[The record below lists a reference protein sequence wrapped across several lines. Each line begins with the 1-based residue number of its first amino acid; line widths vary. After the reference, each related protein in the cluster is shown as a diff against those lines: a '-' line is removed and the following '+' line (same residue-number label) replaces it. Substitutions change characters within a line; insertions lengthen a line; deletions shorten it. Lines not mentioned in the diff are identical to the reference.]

1 MWDKD
6 DLLQKMLYM
15 VASPYEM
22 INCSKS
28 YITGQWK
35 IGSKQS
41 DGSYDGMI
49 GMMVRG
55 EANSTALAYVL
66 GATDDEPVIV
76 GPVWTTTEM
85 SILSGKAT
93 PGEEIHGAEGWLNNF
108 ESQVYMYLI
117 ITLFMFAMNYVFTA
131 HACSIFKRWRHILKV
146 IANGGKIKELSK
158 STKNRRQKMLIMK
171 LFKMALVAFWKC
183 TTALFRSE
191 TFEAPSVGHK
201 FLVLLFSF
209 GIFFLIQGYF
219 LSLTSTDMIAVQPVP
234 VIDTLNDFLTRSH
247 FSHMNA
253 ALPDSLWQRAVI
265 EGSRKESPEGKLW
278 KRVDY
283 HIPIQVNDIEQLFA
297 GLNPLVDHLLNQ
309 KKVLVVDKTI
319 INLCKSVICQMK
331 GYEIGSSLHIAR
343 GETFAEKL
351 LTFSI
356 SKTSDERLI
365 KWVNYRQSLLL
376 QSGLTNK
383 FCSSLAYGLRMS
395 DSFTIGMLTEC
406 LIPTT
411 HDRSVLVAIK
421 IQFFRTTLYMTL
433 LMISLAFP
441 ILCFE
446 IFIFKIVS

>member
-1 MWDKD
+1 M
-6 DLLQKMLYM
+6 
-15 VASPYEM
+15 ASSPYQM
-22 INCSKS
+22 INCSIS
-28 YITGQWK
+28 YITDQWK
-35 IGSKQS
+35 IGSKQCN
-41 DGSYDGMI
+41 GSYDGMI

-85 SILSGKAT
+85 SILSAKDT
-93 PGEEIHGAEGWLNNF
+93 PSEVIHGAEGWFNNF

-117 ITLFMFAMNYVFTA
+117 ITLFMFAMNYVFTTHA
-131 HACSIFKRWRHILKV
+131 HSIFKRWRHIFK
-146 IANGGKIKELSK
+146 IFTNGGKIKKLSK

-171 LFKMALVAFWKC
+171 LFKMALTTFWKC
-183 TTALFRSE
+183 TTALFRGE

-234 VIDTLNDFLTRSH
+234 IIDTLNDFLTRSH

-253 ALPDSLWQRAVI
+253 SLPDSLWQRAVI
-265 EGSRKESPEGKLW
+265 EGSRKESPEGELW

-283 HIPIQVNDIEQLFA
+283 HIPIQMNDFEQLSKNLYPVA
-297 GLNPLVDHLLNQ
+297 DNLLNQ

-319 INLCKSVICQMK
+319 IDLCKSVICQVK
-331 GYEIGSSLHIAR
+331 GYGIGSRLHIAR

-356 SKTSDERLI
+356 SKTSDEGLI

-383 FCSSLAYGLRMS
+383 FSSSLAYGLRMS
-395 DSFTIGMLTEC
+395 DSFTIGMFTEC
-406 LIPTT
+406 LTPTT
-411 HDRSVLVAIK
+411 HDQSVPVAIK
-421 IQFFRTTLYMTL
+421 MEFFRTTLYMTL
-433 LMISLAFP
+433 LMISLAFA

-446 IFIFKIVS
+446 ICVFKVSPRCHHFFQTL